1 MAEQVTNVFSRPNFE
16 DPTLFQRKHEV
27 GTCSKK
33 YRSRD
38 HLKIKVFGY
47 FHQKW
52 SSGDYGDFDPRTN
65 PRCILPQAAAKL
77 NDPGDFMRYLMVE
90 NCAFKV
96 DGWLTFFWPIRIKR
110 NN

>member
-1 MAEQVTNVFSRPNFE
+1 MSSRDLTSRIRPCFSESMRLEHF
-16 DPTLFQRKHEV
+16 LKI
-27 GTCSKK
+27 
-33 YRSRD
+33 RSRD
-38 HLKIKVFGY
+38 HQLKVFGY

-52 SSGDYGDFDPRTN
+52 SNGDYGDFDPRTN

-96 DGWLTFFWPIRIKR
+96 DGWLSFY
-110 NN
+110 